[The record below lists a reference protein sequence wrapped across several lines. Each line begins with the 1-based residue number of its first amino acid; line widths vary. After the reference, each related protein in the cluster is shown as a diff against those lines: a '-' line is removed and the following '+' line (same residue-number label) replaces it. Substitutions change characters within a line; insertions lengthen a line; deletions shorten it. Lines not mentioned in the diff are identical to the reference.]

1 MPYSIEEVLYTIKDI
16 RRIIFDREILND
28 RCNEVYGKYMKAIC
42 PSAQKSADW
51 WDLTTDDKMIGFDRV
66 VYDDYGYNGIRD
78 EEVGR
83 FPASWLELT
92 DDALNKTLEEILTQ
106 KRAKEAEQ
114 KAKEAESVR
123 EHELA
128 ELKRLKEK
136 YEKEN

>member
-1 MPYSIEEVLYTIKDI
+1 MPYTIEDI
-16 RRIIFDREILND
+16 RRIIFDREDLND
-28 RCNEVYGKYMKAIC
+28 RCNEVYKKYMTTISPGAKRY
-42 PSAQKSADW
+42 ADW

-66 VYDDYGYNGIRD
+66 VNDDYGCYSIKD

-92 DDALNKTLEEILTQ
+92 DEDLDKTFENILAQ
-106 KRAKEAEQ
+106 KKAKEAER

-136 YEKEN
+136 YEKETGND

>member
-1 MPYSIEEVLYTIKDI
+1 MPYTIEDI
-16 RRIIFDREILND
+16 RRIIFDREELND
-28 RCNEVYGKYMKAIC
+28 RCNEIYGKYIKAIC
-42 PSAQKSADW
+42 QRSKKYADW
-51 WDLTTDDKMIGFDRV
+51 WDLTTDHEMIGFDRV
-66 VYDDYGYNGIRD
+66 VDENDSWSGIKD

-83 FPASWLELT
+83 FPASWLGLT
-92 DDALNKTLEEILTQ
+92 DEELNKTFEEILTQ

-123 EHELA
+123 ERELA

>member
-1 MPYSIEEVLYTIKDI
+1 MLYTIKDI
-16 RRIIFDREILND
+16 RRIIFDREDLNE
-28 RCNEVYGKYMKAIC
+28 RCNEVYEKYMKIIS
-42 PSAQKSADW
+42 PSAQKYADW
-51 WDLTTDDKMIGFDRV
+51 WIFTTDHEMIGFDRV
-66 VYDDYGYNGIRD
+66 RD

-92 DDALNKTLEEILTQ
+92 DEDLSKTLEDILAQ
-106 KRAKEAEQ
+106 KRAKEAER

-136 YEKEN
+136 YENGTEE